1 MSGDTAPVPTGGG
14 GHPRPSLPVGRRITR
29 QEAHRR
35 GRRRRTIP
43 RLVALALTAVAVV
56 LLWPATWGG
65 IFGLTIVNGNSMMP
79 TLSSGDLVVTMRQ
92 PSYGV
97 GDVVSYVVPRGQAG
111 AGGHV
116 IHRIRE
122 IDETGPRP
130 VFVSQGDNNPQPDPW
145 RFGPEDVYGR
155 AVARVPGLAG
165 AVAGFVFP
173 AAVGAVATLAF
184 LAWAWPRRA
193 RPGAAPGEHRSA
205 GR

>member
-1 MSGDTAPVPTGGG
+1 M
-14 GHPRPSLPVGRRITR
+14 
-29 QEAHRR
+29 
-35 GRRRRTIP
+35 
-43 RLVALALTAVAVV
+43 LTAVAIV

-79 TLSSGDLVVTMRQ
+79 TLSSGDLVITMRQ

-97 GDVVSYVVPRGQAG
+97 GDIVSSVVPGGQAG

-122 IDETGPRP
+122 VDASGPRP
-130 VFVSQGDNNPQPDPW
+130 VFVSQGDNNPHPDAW
-145 RFGPEDVYGR
+145 RFGAEDVYGR
-155 AVARVPGLAG
+155 AVSRVPGLTGVFAG
-165 AVAGFVFP
+165 VVFP
-173 AAVGAVATLAF
+173 AAVGAVAALAF

-193 RPGAAPGEHRSA
+193 DPAAAHGERRSA